1 MKTGSLGWA
10 EVECLARAKLAV
22 VEDRDEDEDGPVRE
36 RGKRMEEGDDCDLDE
51 EVKRRGEDRS

>member
-36 RGKRMEEGDDCDLDE
+36 RGKRIEEGDE